1 MRKIAG
7 KTAKRNCTLLTNGN
21 VEQYQCHSKNYGS
34 KAAEAV
40 RPDRAKLLPYEHIE
54 VRKSVKK
61 T

>member
-7 KTAKRNCTLLTNGN
+7 KTAKRNCTSLTNGN

-34 KAAEAV
+34 KAV
-40 RPDRAKLLPYEHIE
+40 RPDRAKLLPYEHTE

>member
-7 KTAKRNCTLLTNGN
+7 KTAKRNCTSLTNGD
-21 VEQYQCHSKNYGS
+21 VEKYHRRSKNHGS

-40 RPDRAKLLPYEHIE
+40 RPDRAKRLPYEHNE
-54 VRKSVKK
+54 VPKSVKK